1 MLTFA
6 LLLSLLGPVKA
17 GMHPVGYR
25 VMEVPGDP
33 ALQVSV
39 WYVAGD
45 DGAPMRFRD
54 LSSDPLAQSYL
65 DAPMLARKGASPV
78 RTRFP
83 LIFIVQGNGQSAG
96 DQAVLAEILASHG
109 FEVATIPSVV
119 VKSSEEMR
127 ARTTEQARDVE
138 RALAFLKNDD
148 VVLLGH
154 SFGARA
160 ALLVAQQRKVKGLI
174 SLDGGIGT
182 AMDVDWMRSNQRL
195 PPILH
200 LYQTTDERVKSD
212 LAFLKSLKTASLVS
226 KPLAGMKHHHFSTY
240 GFAAAA
246 DPEFAAKS
254 KAGVEVKE
262 SVQQMVREILS
273 FAARVTKH

>member
-1 MLTFA
+1 MLTLT
-6 LLLSLLGPVKA
+6 LLLSLLAPVKP

-25 VMEVPGDP
+25 VMDVPGAKP
-33 ALQVSV
+33 LQVSV

-45 DGAPMRFRD
+45 DGQPMRFRD
-54 LSSDPLAQSYL
+54 LSADELAQSYL
-65 DAPMLARKGASPV
+65 DAPMLARRDASPV

-109 FEVATIPSVV
+109 YEVATIPSVA
-119 VKSSEEMR
+119 VKSVEEMH
-127 ARTTEQARDVE
+127 AKVIEQADAVE
-138 RALAFLKNDD
+138 RTLDLLKNDR

-160 ALLVAQQRKVKGLI
+160 ALLVAQRRKVQGLI

-182 AMDVDWMRSNQRL
+182 AVDVDWMRSKETL

-200 LYQTTDERVKSD
+200 LYQTSDERVKSD
-212 LAFLKSLKTASLVS
+212 LTFLKSLKTSLRLQ
-226 KPLAGMKHHHFSTY
+226 PLAGMKHHHFSTY

-246 DPEFAAKS
+246 DPEFANKS
-254 KAGVEVKE
+254 GAGAELRQ
-262 SVQQMVREILS
+262 SLDAMVRDILA
-273 FAARVTKH
+273 FIARATRR